1 MACRKGRVPQNSIR
15 KMAWNAR
22 RLQAKSP
29 LPTSVKNHYPD
40 IFVIFGKLMIDSALK
55 DRLIDK
61 IRQIEDP
68 EVFDEFRR
76 VLGIEFDDQQYQ
88 TTEEQKE
95 AIRQAKDQIERG
107 ETLSEE
113 QADKEID
120 EWLNVKKAS
129 G

>member
-1 MACRKGRVPQNSIR
+1 
-15 KMAWNAR
+15 
-22 RLQAKSP
+22 
-29 LPTSVKNHYPD
+29 
-40 IFVIFGKLMIDSALK
+40 MIDSAQK
-55 DRLIDK
+55 DKLIDE

-68 EVFDEFRR
+68 EVFNEIRR
-76 VLGIEFDDQQYQ
+76 LLEIEFDDKQYQ

-120 EWLNVKKAS
+120 EWLNE
-129 G
+129 